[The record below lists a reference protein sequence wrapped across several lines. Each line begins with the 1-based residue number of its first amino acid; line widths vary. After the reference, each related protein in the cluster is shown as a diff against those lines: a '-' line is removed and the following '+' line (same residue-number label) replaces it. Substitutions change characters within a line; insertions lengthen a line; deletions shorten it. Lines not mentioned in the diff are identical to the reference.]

1 MTFQGTQGDIEQAS
15 PGIDVERASA
25 AMRRA
30 SIVARRRAL
39 ENAGGV
45 YIWRNGEMVWETVP
59 ERIFPP
65 GVEVKICECG
75 RVLIKDSEDPYTE
88 EFLNDA
94 RLEKYK

>member
-1 MTFQGTQGDIEQAS
+1 MTIQDSQGELEQPS
-15 PGIDVERASA
+15 FGIDIERASA

-45 YIWRNGEMVWETVP
+45 YIWRDGEMMWETEP

-65 GVEVKICECG
+65 GVEAKICECG

-88 EFLNDA
+88 EFLNNPK
-94 RLEKYK
+94 LEKYK